1 MPAWWLF
8 WQKLVPGMFKVT
20 REQKQDCK
28 TTEGLK
34 AMLELPH
41 SFLCVD
47 LCGWEVV
54 VFPPTV
60 TDPSL
65 LFGLN

>member
-1 MPAWWLF
+1 MPAWWLL
-8 WQKLVPGMFKVT
+8 WQKLVPGRFKVT

-41 SFLCVD
+41 
-47 LCGWEVV
+47 
-54 VFPPTV
+54 
-60 TDPSL
+60 
-65 LFGLN
+65 